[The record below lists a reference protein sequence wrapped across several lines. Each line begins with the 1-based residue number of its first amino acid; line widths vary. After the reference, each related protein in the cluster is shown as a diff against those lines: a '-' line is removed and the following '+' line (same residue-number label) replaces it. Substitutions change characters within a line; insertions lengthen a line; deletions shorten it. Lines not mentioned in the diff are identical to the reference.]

1 MNTRRIFKSRTSRQS
16 EVLDVLSSLLVAE
29 IAQPSAELWIVS
41 PWITDLDLLDNRT
54 GRFDC
59 LEPAWGQRQVQ
70 TSELL
75 ARAVANGGTLKVM
88 TNETQHNARFIRQLT
103 ERVANYG
110 MLDNLY
116 IGQKEVL
123 HTKGFLGDHFFLSGS
138 MNLTIGGI
146 VINDEQI
153 NLTTDKTAIVQAL
166 LAFND
171 FYQPAQGGVQ

>member
-1 MNTRRIFKSRTSRQS
+1 MIH
-16 EVLDVLSSLLVAE
+16 LV
-29 IAQPSAELWIVS
+29 
-41 PWITDLDLLDNRT
+41 T
-54 GRFDC
+54 GRFDY

>member
-1 MNTRRIFKSRTSRQS
+1 M
-16 EVLDVLSSLLVAE
+16 
-29 IAQPSAELWIVS
+29 
-41 PWITDLDLLDNRT
+41 
-54 GRFDC
+54 
-59 LEPAWGQRQVQ
+59 Q

-75 ARAVANGGTLKVM
+75 ARAIANGGTLKVM

-110 MLDNLY
+110 MLDKLF

-123 HTKGFLGDHFFLSGS
+123 HTKGFLGDHFLLSGS

-153 NLTTDKTAIVQAL
+153 NLTTDKAAIVQAL
-166 LAFND
+166 LVFND
-171 FYQPAQGGVQ
+171 FYQPVQGGVQ

>member
-1 MNTRRIFKSRTSRQS
+1 
-16 EVLDVLSSLLVAE
+16 
-29 IAQPSAELWIVS
+29 
-41 PWITDLDLLDNRT
+41 
-54 GRFDC
+54 
-59 LEPAWGQRQVQ
+59 
-70 TSELL
+70 
-75 ARAVANGGTLKVM
+75 M
-88 TNETQHNARFIRQLT
+88 TNETQHNARFLRQLT

-153 NLTTDKTAIVQAL
+153 NLTQKNRHRAAL

-171 FYQPAQGGVQ
+171 FYQPAQEVCNEQR